1 MIGTMGTQNLD
12 IGSCIRIPKILIQ
25 NYQFVYIVI
34 QRYYIILFVYNN
46 HTQVAKF
53 TWGRLFALI
62 GANEEEVGTLKYL
75 IL

>member
-1 MIGTMGTQNLD
+1 MKMIGTMGTQNLD

-34 QRYYIILFVYNN
+34 QRYYVYNN

>member
-34 QRYYIILFVYNN
+34 QRY
-46 HTQVAKF
+46 
-53 TWGRLFALI
+53 
-62 GANEEEVGTLKYL
+62 
-75 IL
+75 